1 MAVNVLRISTA
12 TARPEGQKQR
22 GSSCSNRRKARANRS
37 TTGQGI
43 YGDKYVL
50 KPNKITQVVKK

>member
-43 YGDKYVL
+43 YGETNTCWNL
-50 KPNKITQVVKK
+50 IR